1 VIQTYSIRE
10 TFRDALRAC
19 PDVTP
24 KSFPHLYENIKL
36 SKTSGNVS
44 KITRQVFHCLMIVIA
59 RLFNAHILVNILK
72 PVDTDFSFNY
82 FPQLKPIFTV
92 LEAYLAELQGTGEKS
107 SIMQKRSSESIVQ
120 QLHSDLAWCKKSIQN
135 IASHLGNM
143 ETNLIE
149 FEKHSMTK
157 KAKPTKPAKPK
168 FVKVKQETLE
178 KLLSLLDKSE

>member
-10 TFRDALRAC
+10 TFHDALRAC

-24 KSFPHLYENIKL
+24 ESFPHLYKNVKL
-36 SKTSGNVS
+36 SKTSRNVS
-44 KITRQVFHCLMIVIA
+44 KITRQVFRCLMIVIA
-59 RLFNAHILVNILK
+59 HLFNAHILVNILK

-92 LEAYLAELQGTGEKS
+92 LEAYLAELQGAGEKS

-120 QLHSDLAWCKKSIQN
+120 QLHSNLAWCKKSVQN

-149 FEKHSMTK
+149 FEKRSTTK
-157 KAKPTKPAKPK
+157 KAKPAKPK